1 MSTRLATYLEKL
13 ADVRQQVKDSNP
25 FYKRENSFPYLSLK
39 VKICKQFILIPH
51 HK

>member
-1 MSTRLATYLEKL
+1 MSARLATYLEKL

-25 FYKRENSFPYLSLK
+25 CYKREYSFPCLSLK
-39 VKICKQFILIPH
+39 VNFYKQFILITH